1 MNNEEKIFAILEEIQ
16 ASQKRVEARMDQM
29 EVRQDQVEARQE
41 RMEARQERMEAR
53 QERMEVRQE
62 QTEDWQKQMEERQE
76 RSENWQKEMKARLD
90 RMEAT
95 LVRVAVTL
103 ENEVMR
109 DIHLLAEGHSALV
122 EKMATKD
129 EAEELREKDEFLEG
143 EIRALAKRVYALE
156 QAREPA

>member
-29 EVRQDQVEARQE
+29 EVRQDQV
-41 RMEARQERMEAR
+41 EARQERMEAR

>member
-41 RMEARQERMEAR
+41 RMEARQERMEA
-53 QERMEVRQE
+53 RQE